1 MQRTENLGY
10 SRQSPGLA
18 LGSMDL
24 SVTRSPRNGNQ
35 NGEIGAPI
43 SLSVR
48 DATKIN
54 SLDSAEITK
63 IHQVPSYLDRKALE
77 MNKPSSPTLIT
88 MNQSSNS
95 PKSPK
100 STKRPVKKVD
110 SILERLNSMGDGVV
124 ITPIQLTPSPH
135 SHSVIVSA
143 HSLEDSNSRGS
154 TSSVNITPLVG
165 ITPYPL
171 TPHPCERVTPPASHY
186 TPALLNT
193 NTLGQLPA
201 MPHSVIIESSTVKDD
216 TTLPSNCSNED
227 SNSSSSDSS
236 RSKRRRKQL
245 KTSKIEHDN
254 PPRPPLP
261 PALPLPL
268 PLSCDQPPASTSS
281 QIVMD
286 ETDSKIIQTPLENHT
301 SDISR
306 VQEPVPVPVS
316 APLNIVNAQP
326 VIVNANSSIE
336 NKDEEAPVE
345 RRFSS
350 EDNSVPVVSKTRRKN
365 SSESET
371 IDNIA
376 AMIAST
382 DNADNFPKLEESEMG
397 DGSGQPVTPMQTEQL
412 KQVLGSPGP
421 EPEPAPEPVEDKS
434 IPPIEPPPEDIQPL
448 RRKRNSISHIENT
461 QIEVPQDIKPEPD
474 AIANESK
481 PLSKVESQ
489 TSFVEVENELEK
501 MFAGIEEEAPNSP
514 SKTLDPVT
522 GLMMENNTA
531 DENLTKKKNKAP
543 EKKKRASRRNSV
555 VSTGVL
561 SSDENTPK
569 KKRKSSKRSF
579 TSNEQFNNLDAVS
592 GVKKSKNLLNNSK
605 VKRDKSKEKC
615 KLELLSHKDAYDSGS
630 NASSSKSRGP
640 YVQIKG
646 PRDSPLSVSVINTPM
661 HEEDADKPLQ
671 KIKHLKSKSSINSD
685 SDFRNKVKSKGL
697 HSSTLSMKYDATTTD
712 KSWICVF
719 CKRGPHTGSSVGS
732 VPEGMAQH
740 MGDLFGPY
748 IISTQC
754 PDYASMISDPHDT
767 LFKSKVKP
775 GTFFQNRQAKS
786 GRRVKAEPD
795 LNDKDV
801 VKLPSEELFLGM
813 TEASSTNYEV
823 WLHEDCAVWAPG
835 LYLVG
840 AKMVGLDSAVWGCS
854 AVRCQ
859 RCRLPGASVTCV
871 RRGCGA
877 TMHVN
882 CARAELWSL
891 SEEDFMVNC
900 KDHSHSL
907 P

>member
-1 MQRTENLGY
+1 MMQRTDNLGY

-135 SHSVIVSA
+135 SVIVSA

-154 TSSVNITPLVG
+154 SSSVNIIPLVG

-186 TPALLNT
+186 PPALLNT
-193 NTLGQLPA
+193 TQHNNTLGQLPA

-245 KTSKIEHDN
+245 KTSKFEHDN

-261 PALPLPL
+261 LPLPC
-268 PLSCDQPPASTSS
+268 SQPPASS
-281 QIVMD
+281 QIVKD

-306 VQEPVPVPVS
+306 VQEPVP
-316 APLNIVNAQP
+316 LNIVNAQP
-326 VIVNANSSIE
+326 VIVNTNSSIE
-336 NKDEEAPVE
+336 SKEEKAPVE

-382 DNADNFPKLEESEMG
+382 ENADPFPKLEESGMG
-397 DGSGQPVTPMQTEQL
+397 DGGQSVTPMQTEQL

-421 EPEPAPEPVEDKS
+421 EAEAEPAPEPVEDKT
-434 IPPIEPPPEDIQPL
+434 IPPIEPPPEDITPL
-448 RRKRNSISHIENT
+448 RIKRNSISNLENS
-461 QIEVPQDIKPEPD
+461 QDEVPEDIKPEPD
-474 AIANESK
+474 ATESK
-481 PLSKVESQ
+481 PLPKVESQ

-531 DENLTKKKNKAP
+531 DENLAKKKGKAP

-561 SSDENTPK
+561 SSDESTPK
-569 KKRKSSKRSF
+569 KKRKSSKRSLGLD
-579 TSNEQFNNLDAVS
+579 EQFNNLDAVS

-671 KIKHLKSKSSINSD
+671 KVKHLKSKSSVNSD

-712 KSWICVF
+712 TSWICVF

-732 VPEGMAQH
+732 APEGMAQH

-748 IISTQC
+748 IISTEC

-775 GTFFQNRQAKS
+775 GTFFQNRQAKLP
-786 GRRVKAEPD
+786 GRKVKAEPD
-795 LNDKDV
+795 LNKEV

-823 WLHEDCAVWAPG
+823 WVHEDCAVWAPG

-840 AKMVGLDSAVWGCS
+840 AKMVGLDAAVWGCS

-882 CARAELWSL
+882 CARADLWSL
-891 SEEDFMVNC
+891 SEDDFMVNC
-900 KDHSHSL
+900 KEHSL